1 METQT
6 CSQKNC
12 SKKVSKSSSIN
23 CNVCSLLLKAKRK
36 RSLANQKL
44 LQHINSSR
52 VFSGSMKLFT

>member
-1 METQT
+1 METKT
-6 CSQKNC
+6 CSQKGC
-12 SKKVSKSSSIN
+12 SKKVSENSSTS
-23 CNVCSLLLKAKRK
+23 CNVCALLLKAKRK

>member
-1 METQT
+1 METKA
-6 CSQKNC
+6 CSQKGC
-12 SKKVSKSSSIN
+12 SKKVSENSSMN

-52 VFSGSMKLFT
+52 VFSGALKLFS